1 MAQHEASMAM
11 GYLMDETLGLI
22 IEYMQQVQSIRNRLW
37 NSNEEEGV
45 IGEVLEGTAI
55 WWELPIAMR
64 DIAHNYVLNNTNAMA
79 PWVRWYKHSNLHENM
94 S

>member
-1 MAQHEASMAM
+1 
-11 GYLMDETLGLI
+11 
-22 IEYMQQVQSIRNRLW
+22 
-37 NSNEEEGV
+37 
-45 IGEVLEGTAI
+45 VLEGTAI

-79 PWVRWYKHSNLHENM
+79 PWVRWYKHSNLHANM